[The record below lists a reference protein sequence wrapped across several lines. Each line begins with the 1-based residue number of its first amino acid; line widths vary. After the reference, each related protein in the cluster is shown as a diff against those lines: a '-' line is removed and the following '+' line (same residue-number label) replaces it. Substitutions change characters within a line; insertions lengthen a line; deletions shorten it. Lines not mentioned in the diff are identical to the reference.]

1 MFEGVIY
8 KENEGFI
15 TYVDERER
23 ELLLMTPGILF
34 AHPDENHGGGGH
46 GHALKEP
53 LSCNV
58 PKDNQNCFEW
68 PGMLN
73 HRKNDY

>member
-8 KENEGFI
+8 QENEGFI

-58 PKDNQNCFEW
+58 PKDNQKCFEW

-73 HRKNDY
+73 HKKKFL